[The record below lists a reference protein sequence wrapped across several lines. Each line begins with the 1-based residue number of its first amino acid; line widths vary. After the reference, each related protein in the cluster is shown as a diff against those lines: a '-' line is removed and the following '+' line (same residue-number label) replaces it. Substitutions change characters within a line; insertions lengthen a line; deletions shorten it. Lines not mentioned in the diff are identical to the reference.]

1 MSILGPFYKGDNMS
15 RRKSPEALYIESK
28 LKNDHNLRYAD
39 LVKMPDYAYDI
50 ENAYFNT
57 VKSRFRKVTAEKA
70 FAVVPQVAEFDSEDV
85 SDFEPEY
92 DEQAS
97 KLIPSLDPYFAITE
111 EGNNFIGLVQSMSRV
126 NNLNIR
132 LVGPAG
138 CGKTSFATQ
147 YAAKNNYPCLIMDC
161 ANVREPRDWFGYRTF
176 DPVTKEIVWHE
187 SLFVKMVE
195 TAHSVIVLDEL
206 NRVSPL
212 VINTLIPLLDHRRS
226 TYLEEAGKNIS
237 CAEGVTFW
245 APINEGS
252 QFTGTIALDEAIS
265 DRFGLVMECKFLP
278 SIEEKLVLHKKTG
291 LEESVCEKLVDI
303 ANQVRIKSQMDSVD
317 SYSKPIS
324 TRMLENAARAFK
336 KQGVKSL
343 QFTLLNH
350 FSSAGGAASERNNLR
365 TLLVGK
371 FGLLS

>member
-1 MSILGPFYKGDNMS
+1 MS

>member
-1 MSILGPFYKGDNMS
+1 
-15 RRKSPEALYIESK
+15 
-28 LKNDHNLRYAD
+28 
-39 LVKMPDYAYDI
+39 
-50 ENAYFNT
+50 
-57 VKSRFRKVTAEKA
+57 
-70 FAVVPQVAEFDSEDV
+70 
-85 SDFEPEY
+85 
-92 DEQAS
+92 
-97 KLIPSLDPYFAITE
+97 
-111 EGNNFIGLVQSMSRV
+111 
-126 NNLNIR
+126 
-132 LVGPAG
+132 
-138 CGKTSFATQ
+138 
-147 YAAKNNYPCLIMDC
+147 
-161 ANVREPRDWFGYRTF
+161 
-176 DPVTKEIVWHE
+176 
-187 SLFVKMVE
+187 
-195 TAHSVIVLDEL
+195 
-206 NRVSPL
+206 
-212 VINTLIPLLDHRRS
+212 LLDHRRS